1 MATSREVFALRKAG
15 KLIDALNLG
24 RELVREEPHDIWNVK
39 ALAWTLIDLIK
50 SASRSN
56 DINFLN
62 QLVSELKALDLDKS
76 DEILSKQAEYVLS
89 LANPMKKMI
98 DDVFQKRKAG
108 QLIDALSLGRELIK
122 KCPHDDWCVKALAW
136 TLIDLIKAAYE
147 KNDLEFMNSLGVEL
161 KALDIDHSD
170 EILSKSFEYAM
181 SLSDPVKRIIV
192 DAKRL
197 SKQGNHTEAIKAFKV
212 ALAYFPNDETLHES
226 LGWEYY
232 KNGKQHFQGENIN
245 VSPAKHVLA
254 QYIGLKNKRPSQL
267 HSLFL
272 RFSDKL
278 LGKEGFELVSFLK
291 LWDLDNLTD
300 EDFQP
305 YHTDDGKTFPSI
317 AEKVIQHAAKDSL
330 VNGNFEH
337 MQYMLPYVDMAIE
350 RFNENEW
357 LVLYKTKLL
366 HALGNDSEA
375 ISFAKQIVKSKINDF
390 WAWELLGDILI
401 SSDSQKGF
409 SCYCKA
415 LMCKSEEKF
424 IASLRLKFADFLIQ
438 RSMFPEAKYEVQKAV
453 SSREQEGWKITQ
465 QMLEYQQSEWF
476 TSAEPSK
483 NNKKIYQENIELA
496 ESLLFDELEWL
507 EANIGNS
514 YTIES
519 NGKTK
524 RKLILS
530 FSEYSSAQEV
540 SVPENKYRFKDFDI
554 GTPIFL
560 KGEFQNNG
568 SFMLYV
574 VKERPDGKQWDAVPK
589 SIGVIDH
596 VNHDKRLAHFI
607 VDKNLDG
614 ILRFRDF
621 NISFSVGNFIE
632 IQASEYHSKR
642 GKGFHIHSCKLTDEE
657 PSKVLKHFNS
667 CIRES
672 NGFGFTGD
680 NIFIDRDL
688 MMYHHLED
696 DDCVGGLA
704 VMNYNKKKFTWGWKA
719 LKIDN
724 INNRGDE

>member
-1 MATSREVFALRKAG
+1 MPTSQEVFALRKAM
-15 KLIDALNLG
+15 KLEEALNLG
-24 RELVREEPHDIWNVK
+24 RELVREEPHDTWNVK

-50 SASRSN
+50 SASRNN

-62 QLVSELKALDLDKS
+62 QFVSELKALDLDKS
-76 DEILSKQAEYVLS
+76 DHILSKQVDYVFGLS
-89 LANPMKKMI
+89 NPMKKMI

-108 QLIDALSLGRELIK
+108 QLIDALNLGRELIK
-122 KCPHDDWCVKALAW
+122 KCPHDEWCIKALAW
-136 TLIDLIKAAYE
+136 TLIDLIKAAYD
-147 KNDLEFMNSLGVEL
+147 KNDLEFLNSLGVEL
-161 KALDIDHSD
+161 KSLNIDHTD
-170 EILSKSFEYAM
+170 EILSKSFEYAI
-181 SLSDPVKRIIV
+181 SLSDPIKRIIV

-197 SKQGNHTEAIKAFKV
+197 SKQGNHVEAIKAYKI
-212 ALAYFPNDETLHES
+212 ALQHFPEDENLYES

-232 KNGKQHFQGENIN
+232 KNGKHHFQGENIN
-245 VSPAKHVLA
+245 VSPAKQVLA
-254 QYIGLKNKRPSQL
+254 QYIALKNHRPSQL

-272 RFSDKL
+272 RLSDKL
-278 LGKEGFELVSFLK
+278 LGKEGFNLVSFLK

-317 AEKVIQHAAKDSL
+317 AEKVIQHGAKDSL
-330 VNGNFEH
+330 ANGDFEH
-337 MQYMLPYVDMAIE
+337 MQYMLTYIDTAIE

-366 HALGNDSEA
+366 HALGHDSEA
-375 ISFAKQIVKSKINDF
+375 IPFAKQIVKSKISDF
-390 WAWELLGDILI
+390 WAWELLGDILM

-438 RSMFPEAKYEVQKAV
+438 RSMFPEAKCEVQKAV

-465 QMLEYQQSEWF
+465 QMSEYQQSEWF
-476 TSAEPSK
+476 TSVEPSK
-483 NNKKIYQENIELA
+483 NNRKIYHENIELA

-507 EANIGNS
+507 VANIGNS

-524 RKLILS
+524 RKLIVS
-530 FSEYSSAQEV
+530 FSEDSLVQEV
-540 SVPENKYRFKDFDI
+540 SVPENKYNFKDFEI
-554 GTPIFL
+554 GTPIIL

-568 SFMLYV
+568 SFMLYI
-574 VKERPDGKQWDAVPK
+574 VKERTDGKKWDAIPK
-589 SIGVIDH
+589 SVGVIDH

-614 ILRFRDF
+614 IVRFQDF
-621 NISFSVGNFIE
+621 NLNFSVGDFIE

-657 PSKVLKHFNS
+657 PLSVLKQFNS

-672 NGFGFTGD
+672 NGLGFTD
-680 NIFIDRDL
+680 NDIFVDRDL
-688 MMYHHLED
+688 MLYHNLED
-696 DDCVGGLA
+696 DDCVEGLA
-704 VMNYNKKKFTWGWKA
+704 VMNYNKKRNKWDWKA
-719 LKIDN
+719 IKINDVKEK
-724 INNRGDE
+724 IH